1 MAPYS
6 MDIRNRVLA
15 AWDACGD
22 AEWVAAQLSVS
33 RAWVHRVVQR
43 RREYGEV
50 APRKQTRF
58 RTPVLAGREE
68 ELRRLVEARPDRTL
82 VELRAALRTS
92 AALSTIWLML
102 NRLDLSVKKNGP
114 RRRAAAPR
122 RPRRTR

>member
-6 MDIRNRVLA
+6 MDIRSRVLA
-15 AWDACGD
+15 AWDQCGD
-22 AEWVAAQLSVS
+22 AEWVAAQFSVS

-43 RREYGEV
+43 RREHGEV
-50 APRKQTRF
+50 APRQQTRW
-58 RTPVLAGREE
+58 RSPVLAGREE

-82 VELRAALRTS
+82 VELKAALHTS

-102 NRLDLSVKKNGP
+102 NRLDLSVKKNGT

-122 RPRRTR
+122 RPRRAR

>member
-1 MAPYS
+1 MAPYPLALRS
-6 MDIRNRVLA
+6 RVLT

-22 AEWVAAQLSVS
+22 AEWVAARFSVS

-43 RREYGEV
+43 RREAGEV
-50 APRKQTRF
+50 APRKQTRW
-58 RTPVLAGREE
+58 RTPILAGREE

-92 AALSTIWLML
+92 ACLSTIWLML
-102 NRLDLSVKKNGP
+102 NRLNLTVKKNGT
-114 RRRAAAPR
+114 RRRAAASR

>member
-6 MDIRNRVLA
+6 LDLRRRVLS
-15 AWDACGD
+15 AWDASGD
-22 AEWVAAQLSVS
+22 AEWVAAQLAVS

-43 RREYGEV
+43 RREFGEV
-50 APRKQTRF
+50 APRKQTRW

-102 NRLDLSVKKNGP
+102 GRLDLTVKKNGP
-114 RRRAAAPR
+114 RLRAAASR
-122 RPRRTR
+122 RRRRAR

>member
-22 AEWVAAQLSVS
+22 AEWVAAQFSVS

-43 RREYGEV
+43 RREFGEIE
-50 APRKQTRF
+50 PRKQTRW

-68 ELRRLVEARPDRTL
+68 EVRRLVEARPDRTL

-92 AALSTIWLML
+92 AALSTIWLLL
-102 NRLDLSVKKNGP
+102 NRLDLTVKKNGS

-122 RPRRTR
+122 RARRAR